1 MKKVIKSIS
10 IREAKKDMVLANTVR
25 DKKGNIIFPKEH
37 KLDYSS
43 INTINNS
50 GITFIYIYQVSPV
63 INPITKPQIL
73 VKTAP
78 KSTKIV
84 EEVFTE
90 NKKLKP
96 TDPAPNIN
104 EEEEKKYSIPASP
117 KEKPP
122 LKDVISIEIREKGEK
137 LVKEMFSDPKHIKYD
152 EATKLVS
159 KIVDDIIHTHESI
172 VSVNDLRSYDNY
184 TYQHSVNLCVLGTTV
199 GKMLNYDEQKLR
211 EFGIGL
217 LFHDFGKTKIP
228 LEILNKPG
236 RLTVEEFDIMKGHAE
251 FGYQILSQKYKLPEI
266 AKQVI
271 RHHHEKLDG
280 SGYPHG
286 LKGSNISEWV
296 QIATIVDIY
305 DALTSDRIYK
315 SHWTHQSA
323 LDFLYERSDKWF
335 NKDFIKALQTT
346 VPKKLDTFSLLDF

>member
-1 MKKVIKSIS
+1 
-10 IREAKKDMVLANTVR
+10 
-25 DKKGNIIFPKEH
+25 
-37 KLDYSS
+37 
-43 INTINNS
+43 
-50 GITFIYIYQVSPV
+50 
-63 INPITKPQIL
+63 
-73 VKTAP
+73 
-78 KSTKIV
+78 
-84 EEVFTE
+84 
-90 NKKLKP
+90 
-96 TDPAPNIN
+96 
-104 EEEEKKYSIPASP
+104 
-117 KEKPP
+117 
-122 LKDVISIEIREKGEK
+122 
-137 LVKEMFSDPKHIKYD
+137 MFADPKHIKYD

-199 GKMLNYDEQKLR
+199 GKMLNYDEQQLR

-286 LKGSNISEWV
+286 LKGADISEWV

-335 NKDFIKALQTT
+335 NKDFIRALQTT